1 MPSASQRRFDVSL
14 SAGVEMILPPSH
26 SALPARAV
34 VRKALRTKRASEA
47 VPAHCDPASI
57 DGLKRQGWTEEMWTT
72 DEHGETR
79 SDSTR
84 VNRARF
90 VPLAKPVPIDGVRLW
105 RAPSKTWAS
114 HLSSAGRNA
123 VELVVT
129 LHLRRVVPLDELFGN
144 VTPVGLPARALPD
157 ALVGHVASDDF
168 IVALCKRPLD
178 WVCMPHNRDKFGAL
192 SIGAGQMQMDPVG
205 ERVSFCF
212 VLSCSVGPS
221 MAKV

>member
-1 MPSASQRRFDVSL
+1 M
-14 SAGVEMILPPSH
+14 
-26 SALPARAV
+26 
-34 VRKALRTKRASEA
+34 
-47 VPAHCDPASI
+47 
-57 DGLKRQGWTEEMWTT
+57 
-72 DEHGETR
+72 
-79 SDSTR
+79 
-84 VNRARF
+84 
-90 VPLAKPVPIDGVRLW
+90 
-105 RAPSKTWAS
+105 
-114 HLSSAGRNA
+114 
-123 VELVVT
+123 ELVVT